1 MRLWFELPPVVQP
14 VGAAALNCILGPT
27 NVLLNWLNVRFV
39 TGSTVSAQAAPAAP
53 SEIPIAASAIEV
65 DLRDDTIICW
75 LLVTRLAVA
84 QPSIALL
91 FRSRNTCN
99 IDANHKLFDITMA
112 CGFRAT
118 SPRRSP

>member
-27 NVLLNWLNVRFV
+27 NVLLDWLNVRFV
-39 TGSTVSAQAAPAAP
+39 TGSTVSARAAPAAP

-75 LLVTRLAVA
+75 LLVTRLRLHSLRLRFCSAHV
-84 QPSIALL
+84 I
-91 FRSRNTCN
+91 
-99 IDANHKLFDITMA
+99 
-112 CGFRAT
+112 RAI
-118 SPRRSP
+118 SMPI